1 MPCPLQPG
9 ASERGSYSGDPWGQL
24 RASDWQEG
32 PPPHCHV
39 PRLCSVDRPLL
50 PGHQSSQWAEKQGPR
65 RVLEGGL
72 FLGPCLWAT
81 CTFKTT
87 SMSYVWDLLWLPW
100 AATLPLPP
108 GTPVEGWHRLACS
121 EPYEAGLPLIP
132 RGDDITAFEAPAGAG
147 QVPQRRQVCPGT
159 RNTRAPVPFT
169 PAPAAPAVRPPGPGS
184 ISACGLHAVPLGSVS
199 RGLLRCVA
207 RSRAPRHDPGLSP

>member
-1 MPCPLQPG
+1 MGPAQSLQLAG
-9 ASERGSYSGDPWGQL
+9 GS
-24 RASDWQEG
+24 
-32 PPPHCHV
+32 PPPHRHV

-50 PGHQSSQWAEKQGPR
+50 PGHQSSRWAEKQGPR
-65 RVLEGGL
+65 RVLDGGH

-108 GTPVEGWHRLACS
+108 GTPVEGWHPLAHA

-132 RGDDITAFEAPAGAG
+132 RGDDITAFEALAGAG
-147 QVPQRRQVCPGT
+147 QVPQRTQVCPGT
-159 RNTRAPVPFT
+159 RNTREPVPYT
-169 PAPAAPAVRPPGPGS
+169 PAPAAPAVRPPL
-184 ISACGLHAVPLGSVS
+184 AGLHLHLRSPHHPPRLDLEGHPQV
-199 RGLLRCVA
+199 RGKEQ
-207 RSRAPRHDPGLSP
+207 SP